1 MEIMLSRRDLS
12 EKVDSLQTAMLV
24 FKSASLKILLEQIGE
39 LLYLGHTTTDYQQFQ
54 QLRDKEKAN
63 TILRLQEV

>member
-1 MEIMLSRRDLS
+1 
-12 EKVDSLQTAMLV
+12 MLV

-39 LLYLGHTTTDYQQFQ
+39 LLYLGHTTTDYQKFQ